1 MQDEETRGGIDRRG
15 FLRAGAAG
23 SAALIVRPARAGA
36 APHGDREMPEQRGAA
51 TPGSDASFDLDEVTI
66 DDLQHRMQSGQETAR
81 SLVEKYTARI
91 NAMDTSGTLPL
102 RSVLEINPEALA
114 IADALDAERKSKG
127 PRSPLHGIPILL
139 KDNVATADRMQT
151 TAGSLAL
158 LGVKP
163 PKDSFVAAR
172 LRAAGAVLLGK
183 TNLSEW
189 ANFRSTHS
197 SSGWTGRGGQCR
209 NPYALDRS
217 PSGSS
222 SGSGA
227 ATAANF
233 CAGAIGTETDGSIT
247 SPSNNNGLV
256 GIKPTVGLVSR
267 AGVIPISH
275 SQDTAGPMTRT
286 VRDAALVL
294 GALTGVDPDDA
305 YTKDSAGK
313 SHRDYT
319 PFLDPNGLK
328 GARIGIPRKGLFGY
342 SPITDRLADAAIAD
356 LERLGAVIIDPADIP
371 TLDDLG
377 DGENTVL
384 QTEFK
389 SDMQAY
395 LTWLGAGTHPRTL
408 EDLIAFN
415 EAHKKEE
422 MPYFGQEIFIQSA
435 ARGPLTDPAYVK
447 ALARNH
453 QLTRAQGIDAVM
465 DNYRLD
471 ALVAPTGGPAWLVD
485 LVDGDYGTG
494 GCTTFPAVAGYPHI
508 TVPAGFAW
516 GLPVGLSFFGR
527 AWSEP
532 VLLKLAYAYEQGTK
546 HRQPPKFL
554 RTADLDVR
562 ETD

>member
-1 MQDEETRGGIDRRG
+1 MRRDDKPGGIDRRD
-15 FLRAGAAG
+15 FLRAGAVG
-23 SAALIVRPARAGA
+23 SAALVVRPALAGA
-36 APHGDREMPEQRGAA
+36 APHDDVEAAAQAGRAAPASGGA
-51 TPGSDASFDLDEVTI
+51 FDLEEATI
-66 DDLQHRMQSGQETAR
+66 DDLQRRMQSGQETAR
-81 SLVEKYTARI
+81 SITEKYIGRI
-91 NAMDTSGTLPL
+91 KAMDERGPLPL
-102 RSVLEINPEALA
+102 KSVLEINPEALA
-114 IADALDAERKSKG
+114 IADALDAERKNKG
-127 PRSPLHGIPILL
+127 SRGPLHGIPILL

-158 LGVKP
+158 LNVKP

-172 LRAAGAVLLGK
+172 LRAAGAILLGK

-189 ANFRSTHS
+189 ANFRAAHS
-197 SSGWTGRGGQCR
+197 SSGWSGRGGQCR

-227 ATAANF
+227 ATAASF
-233 CAGAIGTETDGSIT
+233 CAASIGTETDGSIT

-267 AGVIPISH
+267 AGIVPISH

-294 GALTGVDPDDA
+294 GALTGVDPDDT
-305 YTKDSAGK
+305 YTRDSAGK

-319 PFLDPNGLK
+319 TFLDPNGLK
-328 GARIGIPRKGLFGY
+328 GARIGVPRQLFGF
-342 SPITDRLADAAIAD
+342 SRVTDRIIDAALAD
-356 LERLGAVIIDPADIP
+356 LKRLGAVLVDPAEIP
-371 TLDDLG
+371 TLNDLG

-384 QTEFK
+384 QYEFK
-389 SDMQAY
+389 ADMHAY
-395 LTWLGAGTHPRTL
+395 LAWLGAGSPMHSL
-408 EDLIAFN
+408 DDLIAFN
-415 EAHKKEE
+415 KAHAREE
-422 MPYFGQEIFIQSA
+422 MPYFAQETFVQSA
-435 ARGPLTDPAYVK
+435 ARGPLTDPAYTK

-453 QLTRAQGIDAVM
+453 ELTRAKGIDAVM
-465 DNYRLD
+465 DAHKLD
-471 ALVAPTGGPAWLVD
+471 ALVAPTGGPAWLID
-485 LVDGDYGTG
+485 LVNGDYGFG

-508 TVPAGFAW
+508 TVPAGFAY

-527 AWSEP
+527 AWSEGT
-532 VLLKLAYAYEQGTK
+532 LLKLAYAYEQGTK

-554 RTADLDVR
+554 ATSDLTVT